1 MPVYK
6 IHGFQWP
13 RGGVPSV
20 RVFIVLENLDDA
32 AAEYIQQKKTSTLIL
47 DALKKNHPVATGHL
61 PDLQLIE
68 QYDPLDTTDAAVSQP
83 YAFVADRV
91 TILPEHTRPIHG
103 LSVSIDQR
111 QLDDTISPEA
121 RDSLAEIRDAIAPG
135 QQIGWWIVYNGDPE
149 RYFPEIDDEDL
160 SYDGASVLSS
170 ENGHSSVS
178 DFRVGEQFFFCS
190 ILRYSVSLTSTAR
203 ISTWFQAATCS

>member
-32 AAEYIQQKKTSTLIL
+32 AAEYIQQTKTSDLIL
-47 DALKKNHPVATGHL
+47 GALKKNHPEATGHL

-91 TILPEHTRPIHG
+91 TILPDHTRPRHG
-103 LSVSIDQR
+103 LSVSIDQH
-111 QLDDTISPEA
+111 QLDETISPEA
-121 RDSLAEIRDAIAPG
+121 RDSLIEIRDAIAPG
-135 QQIGWWIVYNGDPE
+135 QKIGWWIVYNGDPE
-149 RYFPEIDDEDL
+149 RYFPEIDDDGL

-178 DFRVGEQFFFCS
+178 DIPVGDKLFF
-190 ILRYSVSLTSTAR
+190 
-203 ISTWFQAATCS
+203 